1 MKMDKTEIQN
11 KMGTMHEGKLLLSM
25 GAPLMLSML
34 VSALYNIVDSFF
46 VSQIPGLGDAAV
58 NALTLAFPIQML
70 MTALAVGTGVGVGA
84 ELSRS
89 LGRGDK
95 EAASKTAGNAMFL
108 YGCYFVILCL
118 FGIFGSKAYIAGQ
131 TDDSTVL
138 KLGISYLSIVTCF
151 SFGFMGE
158 KCFEKLLQSTGKAT
172 YSMIGQLTGAVM
184 NMILDPI
191 FIFGYFGLPA
201 MGVAGAAIATVI
213 GQCCAIGVSAT
224 LHFRKNKELNNG
236 LRYIKPNEEIIGKI
250 LKVGAPAI
258 LMQSLTSVMSYGMN
272 LILHGISAAAVT
284 AFGIYYKL
292 QNFIFMPA
300 FGLNNASVPIIGFN
314 RGAKKFDR
322 VRNTIQYG
330 LIAVSVIMVFGFIL
344 FQCFARQIVGV
355 FDLSEEVT
363 ELAVA
368 ALRIISVGFIF
379 SGINVLLQ
387 GICQALGNGTIS
399 LIISAFRLIVGV
411 LPLAAILA
419 TIQGSEKFLWI
430 AFPIAEIISFV
441 IAVILTYRL
450 YRKVSKNY

>member
-1 MKMDKTEIQN
+1 MDKTERQN

-25 GAPLMLSML
+25 GTPLMLSML

-46 VSQIPGLGDAAV
+46 VSQISGIGDAAV

-70 MTALAVGTGVGVGA
+70 MTSLAVGTGVGVGA
-84 ELSRS
+84 SLSAH
-89 LGRGDK
+89 LGKGDK
-95 EAASKTAGNAMFL
+95 ETASKTAGNAMFL
-108 YGCYFVILCL
+108 YGCYFIILCL
-118 FGIFGSKAYIAGQ
+118 FGILGCKAYIGGQ
-131 TDDSTVL
+131 TDDALVL
-138 KLGISYLSIVTCF
+138 EFGVSYLRIVTCF

-172 YSMIGQLTGAVM
+172 YSMIGQMTGAVM
-184 NMILDPI
+184 NMVLDPI

-201 MGVAGAAIATVI
+201 MGVAGAAIATVTA
-213 GQCCAIGVSAT
+213 QCLATAVSAS
-224 LHFRKNKELNNG
+224 LHFFKNKELSNG
-236 LRYIKPNEEIIGKI
+236 LRYIKPNGEIIRRI

-272 LILHGISAAAVT
+272 LILHSISAAAVT

-322 VRNTIQYG
+322 VRNTIRYG
-330 LIAVSVIMVFGFIL
+330 LIAVSAIMVFGTIL
-344 FQCFARQIVGV
+344 FQCIANQIVGI
-355 FDLSEEVT
+355 FDLSQEVT
-363 ELAVA
+363 ELAVI
-368 ALRIISVGFIF
+368 ALRIVSLGFVF

-387 GICQALGNGTIS
+387 GICQALGNGNIS
-399 LIISAFRLIVGV
+399 LLVSALRLIIGV

-419 TIQGSEKFLWI
+419 TIDGAEKFIWCV
-430 AFPIAEIISFV
+430 FPIAEAISIV
-441 IAVILTYRL
+441 VAIVLTISL
-450 YRKVSKNY
+450 YRRVSKSV